1 MFQSIDNP
9 TKKQFVFGL
18 PRTPNSLIPF
28 FTPKHTFLTSNN
40 VVFNI
45 ITYTLF
51 FTLFNQ
57 RKPFKNKY
65 TRKQP
70 THFFMKPL
78 NPNFLK
84 KIFEIQ
90 KSSNLVCLNLKQ
102 K

>member
-9 TKKQFVFGL
+9 AKKQFVFGL

-51 FTLFNQ
+51 S
-57 RKPFKNKY
+57 Y
-65 TRKQP
+65 T
-70 THFFMKPL
+70 F
-78 NPNFLK
+78 
-84 KIFEIQ
+84 
-90 KSSNLVCLNLKQ
+90 
-102 K
+102 